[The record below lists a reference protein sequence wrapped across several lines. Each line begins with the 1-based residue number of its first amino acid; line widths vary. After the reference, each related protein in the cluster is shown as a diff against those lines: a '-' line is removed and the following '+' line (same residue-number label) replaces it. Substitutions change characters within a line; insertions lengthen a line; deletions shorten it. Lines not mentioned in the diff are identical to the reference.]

1 METRNSSKLT
11 KEEKILKL
19 LNTITDLNIRI
30 ITSAFQYKQRYKEIL
45 IKKLFDLY
53 NKNMEILKECHIC
66 ESSFEK
72 FIGIV
77 IKKSKEMLNDINND
91 KRLLSKSIR
100 KTLNLCIEY
109 RNNKMLLLNGLVCD
123 DLITKIYEYVY

>member
-19 LNTITDLNIRI
+19 LNTITELNIRI
-30 ITSAFQYKQRYKEIL
+30 ITYAFQYKQRYKEIL

-66 ESSFEK
+66 ESSYEN

-91 KRLLSKSIR
+91 KRLLSKTIR

-109 RNNKMLLLNGLVCD
+109 RNNKMLILNGLVCD

>member
-1 METRNSSKLT
+1 METRNSSKLS
-11 KEEKILKL
+11 KEEKVIKL
-19 LNTITDLNIRI
+19 LNTINDLNIRI
-30 ITSAFQYKQRYKEIL
+30 ITSNFHYKQRHKEIL

-53 NKNMEILKECHIC
+53 NKNIEFLRECHIC
-66 ESSFEK
+66 ESSYEK
-72 FIGIV
+72 FIGII

-91 KRLLSKSIR
+91 KRILSKTITQ
-100 KTLNLCIEY
+100 TLNLCIEY

>member
-19 LNTITDLNIRI
+19 LYLINDLNIRI
-30 ITSAFQYKQRYKEIL
+30 ITAKFHYKQRYKEIL

-53 NKNMEILKECHIC
+53 NKNMEFLRECHIC

-72 FIGIV
+72 FIGII

-91 KRLLSKSIR
+91 KRLLSKTIR

-109 RNNKMLLLNGLVCD
+109 RNNKMLILNGLVCD
-123 DLITKIYEYVY
+123 DLIMKIYEYVY

>member
-19 LNTITDLNIRI
+19 LNTITELNIRI
-30 ITSAFQYKQRYKEIL
+30 ITYAFQYKQRYKEIL

-91 KRLLSKSIR
+91 KRLLSKTIR

-109 RNNKMLLLNGLVCD
+109 RNNKMLILNGLVCD

>member
-19 LNTITDLNIRI
+19 LNTINDLNIRI
-30 ITSAFQYKQRYKEIL
+30 ITSTFQYKQRYKEIL

-91 KRLLSKSIR
+91 KRLLSKTIR

-109 RNNKMLLLNGLVCD
+109 RNNKMLILNGLVCD
-123 DLITKIYEYVY
+123 DLIIKIYEYVY

>member
-19 LNTITDLNIRI
+19 LNTINDLNIRI
-30 ITSAFQYKQRYKEIL
+30 ITSTFQYKQRDKEIL

-53 NKNMEILKECHIC
+53 NKNMEVLKECHIC

-91 KRLLSKSIR
+91 KRLLSKTIR

-109 RNNKMLLLNGLVCD
+109 RNNKMLILNGLVCD
-123 DLITKIYEYVY
+123 DLIMKIYEYVY

>member
-1 METRNSSKLT
+1 METRNLSKLS

-19 LNTITDLNIRI
+19 LNTITELNIRI
-30 ITSAFQYKQRYKEIL
+30 ITSVFQYKQRYKEIL

-91 KRLLSKSIR
+91 KRLLSKTIR

>member
-1 METRNSSKLT
+1 METRNSSKLS
-11 KEEKILKL
+11 KEEKVIKL
-19 LNTITDLNIRI
+19 LNTINDLNIRI
-30 ITSAFQYKQRYKEIL
+30 ITATFRYKQRYKEIL

-72 FIGIV
+72 FIGII
-77 IKKSKEMLNDINND
+77 IKKSNELLNDINND
-91 KRLLSKSIR
+91 KRLISKSIR

-109 RNNKMLLLNGLVCD
+109 RKNKMLLLNGLVCD

>member
-19 LNTITDLNIRI
+19 LYTINDLNIRI

-91 KRLLSKSIR
+91 KRLLSKTIR

-109 RNNKMLLLNGLVCD
+109 RNNKMLILNGLVCD